1 MTEASTN
8 FIRNIINNDLQSNK
22 HGGRV
27 ATRFPPEPNGYLHI
41 GHAKSICLNFG
52 LAQKIEGASCNLRF
66 DDTNPANEDVEYVHA
81 IKSDVN
87 WLGFMWDGEVKFA
100 SHYFER
106 LYICAEELIKKNKI
120 GELLSLET
128 FFGVN
133 LLTKKKF
140 FFFKKNKKIDKKNR
154 KFNKELGGGCILDL
168 GCYTTSLTILISS
181 LIKNLD
187 INNFKIKVLERE
199 IGETGVDIHSK
210 AQIIFENGFTAN
222 VNASYKEDFG
232 NNTIIKGKN
241 GEIHIKN
248 TFLGIEEIKIVLT
261 NENYTIQ
268 KKINKN
274 IYSEEIENISQ
285 NILDGAIKPT
295 YPAMQLKETC
305 INMKILESWRNA

>member
-1 MTEASTN
+1 M
-8 FIRNIINNDLQSNK
+8 L
-22 HGGRV
+22 
-27 ATRFPPEPNGYLHI
+27 
-41 GHAKSICLNFG
+41 
-52 LAQKIEGASCNLRF
+52 
-66 DDTNPANEDVEYVHA
+66 
-81 IKSDVN
+81 
-87 WLGFMWDGEVKFA
+87 
-100 SHYFER
+100 
-106 LYICAEELIKKNKI
+106 
-120 GELLSLET
+120 
-128 FFGVN
+128 
-133 LLTKKKF
+133 
-140 FFFKKNKKIDKKNR
+140 
-154 KFNKELGGGCILDL
+154 
-168 GCYTTSLTILISS
+168 
-181 LIKNLD
+181 
-187 INNFKIKVLERE
+187 
-199 IGETGVDIHSK
+199 
-210 AQIIFENGFTAN
+210 IFENGFTAN